1 MERTEPPAWLAL
13 ELSWPSPD
21 SLPPARV
28 CVVPGR
34 LQEAEAQGQA
44 VPRSVVN
51 ISSTTGTHGNAGQAN
66 YATAKAGVVGLTKSI
81 AKEW

>member
-1 MERTEPPAWLAL
+1 LFERA
-13 ELSWPSPD
+13 
-21 SLPPARV
+21 
-28 CVVPGR
+28 
-34 LQEAEAQGQA
+34 QEAETLGRA

-66 YATAKAGVVGLTKSI
+66 YATAKAGVIGLTKSI